1 MIEWSILFILMRTA
15 SSNIGSALKE
25 ILDLKETES
34 VGGLPTFSDGKVK
47 MLEIKG
53 RLVDAEYLNDLVD
66 DVTIFLSRHSS
77 NKGIPAFTVHAEGN
91 WSNENSLGGRPKS
104 LADPRHLRCL
114 VF

>member
-1 MIEWSILFILMRTA
+1 MVYFIYSDEMA
-15 SSNIGSALKE
+15 SSNISTSLKE
-25 ILDLKETES
+25 ILNFKETES
-34 VGGLPTFSDGKVK
+34 FGGLRTFSDGKNI

-91 WSNENSLGGRPKS
+91 WSLENSLGGRP
-104 LADPRHLRCL
+104 
-114 VF
+114 